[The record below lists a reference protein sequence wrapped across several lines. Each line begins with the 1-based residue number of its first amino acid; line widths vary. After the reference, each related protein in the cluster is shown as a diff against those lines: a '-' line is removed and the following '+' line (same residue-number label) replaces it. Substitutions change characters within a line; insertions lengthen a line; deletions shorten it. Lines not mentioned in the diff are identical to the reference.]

1 MEKNSTSSRDQKY
14 SNLRVIYIR
23 FKLRKHGAT
32 NRANT
37 KFINYSGFNF
47 FSIIRDVNI
56 KSGQRHVR
64 RGTVNL
70 KFTMHCNESEC
81 RFFVVLNF
89 YSIKQTAA
97 LIRISFERRK
107 FP

>member
-1 MEKNSTSSRDQKY
+1 MSTL
-14 SNLRVIYIR
+14 NL
-23 FKLRKHGAT
+23 
-32 NRANT
+32 ANVM
-37 KFINYSGFNF
+37 Y
-47 FSIIRDVNI
+47 VE
-56 KSGQRHVR
+56 
-64 RGTVNL
+64 VNL
-70 KFTMHCNESEC
+70 KFTMHYNESEC